1 MNGEQNVVAVQAAK
15 GAPAVAGAL
24 FSAVTL
30 NQWVALATLVYIIVQ
45 LLYLIRKWWRE
56 EVDRWRS
63 KEEAK
68 DV

>member
-1 MNGEQNVVAVQAAK
+1 MNSEQNAVAVQAAK

-45 LLYLIRKWWRE
+45 LLYLVRKWWRE

-63 KEEAK
+63 QKEAK

>member
-1 MNGEQNVVAVQAAK
+1 MNGAQNAVAVQAAK

-45 LLYLIRKWWRE
+45 LLYLVRKWWRE
-56 EVDRWRS
+56 EVGGWRS
-63 KEEAK
+63 QEEAK

>member
-1 MNGEQNVVAVQAAK
+1 MNGAQNAVAVQAAK

-45 LLYLIRKWWRE
+45 LLYLVRKWWRE

-63 KEEAK
+63 QEKAK

>member
-1 MNGEQNVVAVQAAK
+1 MNGAQHAVAVQAAK

-45 LLYLIRKWWRE
+45 LLYLVRKWWTE

-63 KEEAK
+63 QEKAK

>member
-1 MNGEQNVVAVQAAK
+1 MNDEPHAVTVQAAK

-24 FSAVTL
+24 FSAMTL

-56 EVDRWRS
+56 EVDRRRS
-63 KEEAK
+63 QKEAK

>member
-1 MNGEQNVVAVQAAK
+1 MNDEQHAVAVQAAK

-24 FSAVTL
+24 FSVMTL
-30 NQWVALATLVYIIVQ
+30 NQWVALATLIYIIVQ